1 MKSFLVVVLV
11 LAAFSLATGFSQA
24 AWMKFESTP
33 GAFSVLL
40 PAEPSE
46 DKKTQDSPHGPY
58 TTVLFMSK
66 ADPEVYLVGWVDYD
80 PKFNFDPVK
89 ELEAN
94 RDNLVK
100 TVNGKLLTSKNITM
114 SGYQGLEFTGE
125 SARIAFK
132 SQVFIVGKRP
142 YLLCYAYP
150 LGKGS
155 VPNAAKFFSSFH
167 LERKV

>member
-11 LAAFSLATGFSQA
+11 LVAVSLATVFQQS
-24 AWMKFESTP
+24 AWMKFESAP
-33 GAFSVLL
+33 GGFSVLL
-40 PAEPSE
+40 PAEPRE
-46 DKKTQDSPHGPY
+46 EKKNHDSPHGPY
-58 TTVLFMSK
+58 TTVLYISK
-66 ADPEVYLVGWVDYD
+66 ADPELYLVSWVDYD

-100 TVNGKLLTSKNITM
+100 TVNGKLLTSKKITL

-142 YLLCYAYP
+142 YLLCYAFP
-150 LGKGS
+150 LGKEN
-155 VPNAAKFFSSFH
+155 VPNGAKFFSSFH
-167 LERKV
+167 LKPKV

>member
-1 MKSFLVVVLV
+1 MKSFLVLV
-11 LAAFSLATGFSQA
+11 LLFAAVNLAAGFQQS

-33 GAFSVLL
+33 GSFSVLL
-40 PAEPSE
+40 PVEPRE
-46 DKKTQDSPHGPY
+46 EKKNHDSPNGPY
-58 TTVLFMSK
+58 TTVLYISK
-66 ADPEVYLVGWVDYD
+66 ADPELYLVSWVDYD

-100 TVNGKLLTSKNITM
+100 TVNGTLLTSKKITL
-114 SGYQGLEFTGE
+114 GAYQGLEFTGE

-142 YLLCYAYP
+142 YLLCYVFP
-150 LGKGS
+150 PGQES
-155 VPNAAKFFSSFH
+155 IPNGAKFFSSFH
-167 LERKV
+167 LKRKV

>member
-11 LAAFSLATGFSQA
+11 LAAVSLAAGFQQS

-33 GAFSVLL
+33 GVFSVLL
-40 PAEPSE
+40 PSEPQE
-46 DKKTQDSPHGPY
+46 EKKTQDSPHGPD
-58 TTVLFMSK
+58 TTFLYISK
-66 ADPEVYLVGWVDYD
+66 ASPELYLVGWVDYD

-100 TVNGKLLTSKNITM
+100 TVNGKLLTSKKITL

-142 YLLCYAYP
+142 YLLCYVFP
-150 LGKGS
+150 PGKES
-155 VPNAAKFFSSFH
+155 VPNGAKFFSSFH
-167 LERKV
+167 LKRKV

>member
-11 LAAFSLATGFSQA
+11 LATVSLATGFQQS

-33 GAFSVLL
+33 GSFSVLL
-40 PAEPSE
+40 PAEPQE
-46 DKKTQDSPHGPY
+46 EKKTQDSPHGPY
-58 TTVLFMSK
+58 TTILYISK
-66 ADPEVYLVGWVDYD
+66 ASPELYLVGWVDYD

-100 TVNGKLLTSKNITM
+100 TVNGKLLTSKKITLG
-114 SGYQGLEFTGE
+114 GYQGLEFTGE

-132 SQVFIVGKRP
+132 SQVFIVGRRP
-142 YLLCYAYP
+142 YLLCYVFP
-150 LGKGS
+150 PGQES
-155 VPNAAKFFSSFH
+155 VPNGAKFFSSFH
-167 LERKV
+167 LKRKV